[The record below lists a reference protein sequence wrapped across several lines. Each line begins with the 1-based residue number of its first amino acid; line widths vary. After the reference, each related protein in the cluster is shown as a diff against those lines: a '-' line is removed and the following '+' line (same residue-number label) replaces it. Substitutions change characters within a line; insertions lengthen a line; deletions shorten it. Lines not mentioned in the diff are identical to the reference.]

1 MIAAGLALEPDPP
14 TAVPSCAT
22 SAEMVIPRLSC
33 SKPHTMALA
42 YRFYKAATVSSSKVA
57 WWRVR
62 PLGLLARF
70 QRFEAREGGAF
81 SDDLR
86 QARRRSGEGRFRQ
99 QATKQSADLLVGR
112 FATIP
117 TIACRPGRNDRQQRF
132 VNGPARSA
140 RFLDSGNIR
149 CKMRFADD
157 LQRSVRPVLGL
168 TGRN

>member
-62 PLGLLARF
+62 PSGF
-70 QRFEAREGGAF
+70 WHDF
-81 SDDLR
+81 SDS
-86 QARRRSGEGRFRQ
+86 RREKAVHSVMTYGKLVAGVEKGDFANRP
-99 QATKQSADLLVGR
+99 QSNRRICWWGVSLPSRRLLVGR
-112 FATIP
+112 GEMI
-117 TIACRPGRNDRQQRF
+117 
-132 VNGPARSA
+132 
-140 RFLDSGNIR
+140 GNS
-149 CKMRFADD
+149 D
-157 LQRSVRPVLGL
+157 L
-168 TGRN
+168 